1 VNVNQL
7 PVAHFSYSPSDP
19 IAGQGI
25 YFNGWASYDPDGYIT
40 YWTWDFGDG
49 TNTTAYYGDAYH
61 VYSQGGPYNVT
72 LTVTDNFNGR
82 NHTTASLHVDIPPTA
97 NFTTARE
104 FGKVGTPLVFDASA
118 SNDSDGRIVRYEWTF
133 GDGGSATETGPIV
146 SHVFAATR
154 TYTVTLVVWD
164 DHNAT
169 ASFQRTISVVPPK
182 PPFAVLSFAPSRPF
196 VGDAVSFNGSLSADP
211 DGTIVRYVWQ
221 FGDGAGGEGRALT
234 HRYTYPGEYTVRL
247 AVVDEDGFAATTSS
261 DITAVS
267 QPTAAFSVSPNS
279 IHAFE
284 NATFTANGSW
294 DLMGSLV
301 YHWDFGDGT
310 YGAGWQTSKQYT
322 ASGTYHVT
330 LNVTNSFGI
339 STIVVHDVVVQPSS
353 QGVTASGFPV
363 GMMAIWAIVAV
374 GAAVVAVGIYVRR
387 RMHPPKL

>member
-1 VNVNQL
+1 
-7 PVAHFSYSPSDP
+7 
-19 IAGQGI
+19 
-25 YFNGWASYDPDGYIT
+25 IT

-133 GDGGSATETGPIV
+133 GDG
-146 SHVFAATR
+146 
-154 TYTVTLVVWD
+154 
-164 DHNAT
+164 
-169 ASFQRTISVVPPK
+169 
-182 PPFAVLSFAPSRPF
+182 
-196 VGDAVSFNGSLSADP
+196 
-211 DGTIVRYVWQ
+211 
-221 FGDGAGGEGRALT
+221 AGGAGRALT

-310 YGAGWQTSKQYT
+310 
-322 ASGTYHVT
+322 
-330 LNVTNSFGI
+330 
-339 STIVVHDVVVQPSS
+339 
-353 QGVTASGFPV
+353 
-363 GMMAIWAIVAV
+363 
-374 GAAVVAVGIYVRR
+374 
-387 RMHPPKL
+387 